1 MKDKDEGG
9 RMKDESVM
17 IRLEQFFFHPSA
29 FILSVRRLAIIHPV
43 VESNPHAAPILFTE
57 RQAIISQ

>member
-1 MKDKDEGG
+1 VKGKDEGG

-29 FILSVRRLAIIHPV
+29 FILHPFR
-43 VESNPHAAPILFTE
+43 SPFGNRTAS
-57 RQAIISQ
+57 R